1 MIYHLSAIILIAGWV
16 SSRAA
21 EFVGTSPCG
30 VTVRE
35 FIGISETE
43 PCDKITWRLDLLPE
57 ANTFTLNA
65 TYGLQEQSA
74 PGFVDGAK
82 TVTLKGAL
90 KITGTLPKQTYTIK
104 PDQSERVLSLRRV
117 NDNLLQLLGPDN
129 KSLIGNEFWSYTLN
143 RKGAG
148 KNR

>member
-1 MIYHLSAIILIAGWV
+1 MVYQLSVIILVAGWV

-30 VTVRE
+30 GTVRE
-35 FIGISETE
+35 FMGISETE

-57 ANTFTLNA
+57 ANRFTLNA
-65 TYGLQEQSA
+65 TYGLQEESA
-74 PGFVDGAK
+74 PGFVDSGK
-82 TVTLKGAL
+82 TVTFKGVF
-90 KITGTLPKQTYTIK
+90 KITGTFPKQTYTFK
-104 PDQSERVLSLRRV
+104 PDQSERVLSMRRM
-117 NDNLLQLLGPDN
+117 NDNLLQLLARDG

-148 KNR
+148 KSR